1 MRVKWAVIAGLAL
14 TQAVGAYAYPTKPVR
29 FIVPFPPGG
38 GADLVG
44 RVVGQK
50 LGELWGQQVIVDNR
64 AGAGGNIAAEITAAA
79 APDGYTLFQFNVAN
93 AIAPSVYKKLNYD
106 PVKDFAAVTQLAT
119 SPFVLLAYPG
129 IKAKNVQELVTMA
142 RAEPGKLS
150 YASSGIGGASHL
162 LGELFKAMSKTE
174 IVHVPYKGA
183 VPALNDIMSGRMHL
197 MFVVPATATPHIN
210 AGRVRALGIS
220 SAKRSPLAPD
230 IPTVSESGVAGFE
243 GTTWYGV
250 VVPATTPRDVVAKLN
265 RDVRHVLQQPD
276 IRERFTAQNVEVVT
290 STPEEFAQFIR
301 SEMVKWRQVASAAG
315 IRVE

>member
-1 MRVKWAVIAGLAL
+1 MFAKWAVIAGLTL
-14 TQAVGAYAYPTKPVR
+14 TQAIAAYAYPTKPVR

-79 APDGYTLFQFNVAN
+79 PDGYTLFQFNVSN

-106 PVKDFAAVTQLAT
+106 PVRDFAAVTQLAT

-129 IKAKNVQELVTMA
+129 IKAKNIQELIALA

-162 LGELFKAMSKTE
+162 LGELFKTLSKTD

-183 VPALNDIMSGRMHL
+183 VPALTDITSGRMQL
-197 MFVVPATATPHIN
+197 MFVVPATALPYAS

-220 SAKRSPLAPD
+220 SAKRSPIAPD
-230 IPTVSESGVAGFE
+230 IPTIAESGVPGFE
-243 GTTWYGV
+243 GSTWYGV
-250 VVPATTPRDVVAKLN
+250 VVPAKTPRDVVAKLN
-265 RDVRHVLQQPD
+265 RDVRNVLQQPE
-276 IRERFTAQNVEVVT
+276 IRERFTAQSVEVVT

-301 SEMVKWRQVASAAG
+301 SEVLKWRQVVKVAG
-315 IRVE
+315 IHVE